1 MSRSFDEKLQELHQ
15 RYSGL
20 TMEERRE
27 LMDKIKHK
35 NLLKYRKMERMK
47 HDLLR
52 MEAKRTQLEMEDNQK
67 ELSDCESRILEKKEA
82 FLKLIHDQVK

>member
-1 MSRSFDEKLQELHQ
+1 MSKNFDEKLRELHT
-15 RYSGL
+15 RYSAM

-27 LMDKIKHK
+27 LMDKLKHK
-35 NLLKYRKMERMK
+35 NILKYRKMERIK

-67 ELSDCESRILEKKEA
+67 ELVECESRILEKKEA
-82 FLKLIHDQVK
+82 FLKLIHDKVK